1 MSSQSPFYFVGSLLL
16 LAGLLALGLL
26 PLGLLPRDPILHD
39 GPMLNVH
46 IEGVPRR
53 HVVAL
58 PVVGNQLPD
67 GVGRQQVE
75 SAGVCHHCLGQLG
88 VELLKMGQVD
98 LQADLEFSCK
108 TALAW
113 LMEKYSVNFIGQ
125 IHVTISLPAPCVRCW

>member
-1 MSSQSPFYFVGSLLL
+1 MSSQNHFYFVSSLLL

-39 GPMLNVH
+39 GPVLNVDV
-46 IEGVPRR
+46 EGVPRR

-108 TALAW
+108 TALEW
-113 LMEKYSVNFIGQ
+113 LMEKYNFIDQ
-125 IHVTISLPAPCVRCW
+125 IHATISLPAPCVRC